1 MEKLL
6 RKNLKYA
13 LVSHTQYYKIDP
25 ETICIVSGFY
35 LLKATG
41 RKRKTGQ
48 RLAGVEPDNLA
59 GVICFII
66 PPLQMLTKYL
76 FLTTLY
82 FKQGNSQKVQSCS
95 NQLNYSP
102 FCIRVFC
109 GRGGTRTRD
118 PVGDSEVTLFYGTC
132 FIFKRGKK

>member
-1 MEKLL
+1 MH
-6 RKNLKYA
+6 N
-13 LVSHTQYYKIDP
+13 SIKINP
-25 ETICIVSGFY
+25 ETNVSFPD
-35 LLKATG
+35 LIKKVTD
-41 RKRKTGQ
+41 RKRKAGQ

-95 NQLNYSP
+95 NQLSYSP
-102 FCIRVFC
+102 FCICVFC

-132 FIFKRGKK
+132 FILNFFFSNVCVYNWVYC